1 MKKIAVAMP
10 LPPPE
15 PHLPVDGAFFAREA
29 ESLGFESMWVAEHVI
44 APAVVTQSQSP
55 HFEGGQVPGFQ
66 DPLIALARASAVTS
80 RIRLGT
86 GVLLVAE
93 YQPLRLAK
101 QVATLDRYSGG
112 RLMLGVGAGW
122 LREEAEVMGVDFD
135 HRWAHVREAVL
146 AMKAVWTGQR
156 AEYHG
161 KYYDFPSLRSTPTP
175 VQQPHPPILLGGVAS
190 NVLKRVVAYG
200 DGWTPQRVTP
210 EDFRARRLE
219 LLELAR
225 QAGRDP
231 KKLDVTVFGKP
242 PEPDLLSAY
251 LEAGADRVVIQT
263 PIVTSEAECAAALRD
278 IAKVALPLA
287 ERF

>member
-1 MKKIAVAMP
+1 MKEIAVAMP

-210 EDFRARRLE
+210 SISLDTTFTSSRMLPFVRTLERILATTSSSNRRALSVGV
-219 LLELAR
+219 L
-225 QAGRDP
+225 QASLP
-231 KKLDVTVFGKP
+231 KLMFDW
-242 PEPDLLSAY
+242 
-251 LEAGADRVVIQT
+251 QT
-263 PIVTSEAECAAALRD
+263 
-278 IAKVALPLA
+278 
-287 ERF
+287 